1 MVRLKDIAAAA
12 GVSVMTVSKA
22 IRDKPDLATGTKVR
36 LRALASAMGY
46 VPDAAATGLRNKK
59 TRLLGLVIPTPTDPI
74 YSRVLVALEEYAH
87 QWGYDI
93 LLGHSLGKVE
103 REEAVVRRFLAR
115 RIDGLLIVPV
125 YRMSHSSVVFD
136 DLRKQKI
143 PVVLLGPSAPF
154 CEGFSS
160 VETDDLAASAL
171 MTRHLIELGHKRII
185 FLAGPMNAPWASDR
199 LEGYRRAHRE
209 AGFPVD
215 DQLVFSA
222 GATVGEGSAAA
233 LHFIQE
239 NPGATAIQA
248 VNDLVAIGAGDT
260 LLNQG
265 IRIPQDLSLVG
276 FGNVLISEFFRV
288 PLSTVRQPKFRL
300 GAVAM
305 DLLQERLLGQVTK
318 SVRLPA
324 ELVIR
329 ASSGPVLRA

>member
-1 MVRLKDIAAAA
+1 M
-12 GVSVMTVSKA
+12 
-22 IRDKPDLATGTKVR
+22 
-36 LRALASAMGY
+36 
-46 VPDAAATGLRNKK
+46 
-59 TRLLGLVIPTPTDPI
+59 
-74 YSRVLVALEEYAH
+74 
-87 QWGYDI
+87 
-93 LLGHSLGKVE
+93 
-103 REEAVVRRFLAR
+103 
-115 RIDGLLIVPV
+115 
-125 YRMSHSSVVFD
+125 
-136 DLRKQKI
+136 
-143 PVVLLGPSAPF
+143 
-154 CEGFSS
+154 
-160 VETDDLAASAL
+160 
-171 MTRHLIELGHKRII
+171 
-185 FLAGPMNAPWASDR
+185 
-199 LEGYRRAHRE
+199 
-209 AGFPVD
+209 D